1 MNKAVLAVLLDIA
14 VKRLLVANGGGT
26 GAGHDHRLGLAIQS
40 VGDVFGE
47 VLNDKLYLLGHIGGM
62 Q

>member
-14 VKRLLVANGGGT
+14 VKRLLVANGSGT
-26 GAGHDHRLGLAIQS
+26 GAGHYHRLGLAIQP

>member
-14 VKRLLVANGGGT
+14 VKRLLVANGSGT
-26 GAGHDHRLGLAIQS
+26 GAGHDHRLGLAIEP
-40 VGDVFGE
+40 VRDVLGE
-47 VLNDKLYLLGHIGGM
+47 VLNDKLHLLGHIGGV